1 MVYIFEEM
9 KHQGGSMNMQ
19 QLEIEEPNIQNELI
33 SKKTKATI
41 YLTEEAENAFT
52 ELYIARYRKNRKVD
66 RSTIACEA
74 IQALYEKEMLKHSE
88 EGQNAY

>member
-1 MVYIFEEM
+1 MTQV
-9 KHQGGSMNMQ
+9 NMQ
-19 QLEIEEPNIQNELI
+19 QLETEELNVQSESNAK
-33 SKKTKATI
+33 SMKTKATI

-74 IQALYEKEMLKHSE
+74 IQALYEKEILKHSE
-88 EGQNAY
+88 VDQSVNNCT